1 MNNVDYIM
9 GARIISKTLSTK
21 KGAVDPDMCQHPT
34 RALNMKGSN
43 QHELRFHCTDCLANF
58 QRFALADL
66 HPSPQRPPTGT
77 DRITWG
83 AMFGETYLNASRD
96 SHFKQLSLMMAED
109 RDQTRPWIVR
119 FATYCVMQEGLEA
132 TLNPRSQISQMA
144 SQVRTLQE
152 NPLQQEW
159 EEIAPDDSISMAS
172 ARMSMGQSST
182 GRTRTRLN

>member
-9 GARIISKTLSTK
+9 GARITSKTLSTK

-58 QRFALADL
+58 QRFVLADL
-66 HPSPQRPPTGT
+66 HPNPQRPPLGT

-83 AMFGETYLNASRD
+83 AMFGETYENASRD

-119 FATYCVMQEGLEA
+119 FATFCVMQEGLEA
-132 TLNPRSQISQMA
+132 TLNPQNPISEMVTQI
-144 SQVRTLQE
+144 RTIQE
-152 NPLQQEW
+152 NPLNQEW
-159 EEIAPDDSISMAS
+159 EDLAPDDSISMAGT
-172 ARMSMGQSST
+172 RMSHAST
-182 GRTRTRLN
+182 GRSRTRLN